1 MKKQAVGKGLWLA
14 ALALGISQG
23 ARAEMFSPE
32 GIATLTGDALG
43 DIVKTVAIGADH
55 RAYQP
60 ATNLGLILGFDVG
73 VEATMITL
81 PESFQ
86 TAFST
91 AAGLAGAS
99 DAPASL
105 LVPRFNV
112 HKGLPFGVDVG
123 VSWFGLMNTNALGVE
138 LQWNAISGVA
148 FPALSFRGSYTTF
161 TSDDIFLQTSTLKFD
176 AVLSKNLLIVDP
188 YVGAGIQM
196 GSGSLKLSDS
206 DAAILEAAG
215 IENSASVTSPHFF
228 VGVPVKLGF
237 LHFTGEYDYSMSG
250 VTTMGGKLSIG
261 F

>member
-1 MKKQAVGKGLWLA
+1 MMNRSIGKGFLMA
-14 ALALGISQG
+14 ALALGVAET
-23 ARAEMFSPE
+23 ARAEMFSPD
-32 GIATLTGDALG
+32 GLAGLSNAALG

-60 ATNLGLILGFDVG
+60 ATSLGLVLGFDVG

-86 TAFST
+86 TAFTT
-91 AAGLAGAS
+91 AAGLTGS
-99 DAPASL
+99 TTAPASL

-112 HKGLPFGVDVG
+112 HKGLPFGIDIG
-123 VSWFGLMNTNALGVE
+123 VSWFGLMNTNALGIEAQYE
-138 LQWNAISGVA
+138 LIGGM
-148 FPALSFRGSYTTF
+148 ALPSLSLRASYTTF
-161 TSDDIFLQTSTLKFD
+161 SSDDIFIQTNTFKVD
-176 AVLSKNLLIVDP
+176 AVISKNLLVVDP

-196 GSGSLKLSDS
+196 GSGSLKLT
-206 DAAILEAAG
+206 DAQLADLPSNV
-215 IENSASVTSPHFF
+215 ENSASVTSPHFF

-237 LHFTGEYDYSMSG
+237 LHFTGEYDYSLSG